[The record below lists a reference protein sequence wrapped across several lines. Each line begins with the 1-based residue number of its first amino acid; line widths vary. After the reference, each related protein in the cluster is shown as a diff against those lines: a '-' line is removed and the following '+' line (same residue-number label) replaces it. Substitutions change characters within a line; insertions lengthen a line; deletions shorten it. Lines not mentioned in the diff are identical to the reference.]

1 MVSDKNLGKT
11 MLLPLAEKMV
21 EKFVNESKIDAE
33 AGTDKTGIFLAKLSL
48 NQFYR
53 CFIVLH
59 KRRTY

>member
-1 MVSDKNLGKT
+1 